1 MGWYDDYQKI
11 DFDKRN
17 ILNDKIKYLEVISS
31 QMSELAKIVYQ
42 DATAAKTANLNIINS
57 KKISS
62 YPSIRDILIDADF
75 SALDSPWKFDMILK
89 VAKES
94 IESQIIALKI
104 DRKEINEITKD
115 KKRKWK
121 GWV

>member
-1 MGWYDDYQKI
+1 MGWYDDYRKI

-17 ILNDKIKYLEVISS
+17 ILNDKIKYLEVVSAQLS
-31 QMSELAKIVYQ
+31 KLAKVVYQ

-62 YPSIRDILIDADF
+62 YPTIRDILIDADF
-75 SALDSPWKFDMILK
+75 SALDSPWKFDTILK
-89 VAKES
+89 VAKEN

-104 DRKEINEITKD
+104 ERKKINDITKD
-115 KKRKWK
+115 KTIKWK

>member
-1 MGWYDDYQKI
+1 MGWYDDYRKI

-17 ILNDKIKYLEVISS
+17 ILNDKIKYLEATSAEISK
-31 QMSELAKIVYQ
+31 LVKIVYQ

-62 YPSIRDILIDADF
+62 YPKIRDILVDADF
-75 SALDSPWKFDMILK
+75 SVLDSPWKFDTILK
-89 VAKES
+89 VAKED

-104 DRKEINEITKD
+104 ERKEINEMTKD